1 KSQQQSRARRRLSR
15 RVYTRLD
22 RSLHSTQ
29 IELLHV
35 IPEQPRRMIRTD
47 QTVQVHR
54 SQLDLIANRLA
65 HPRLAC
71 SIAPACN
78 TSFRQIFKK
87 SRAHSSLQKR
97 IAARRNHA
105 APSSAIRSRSGF
117 AERFTSSSDEIAQL
131 ASDLWPSCPLPRFPA
146 PERRETNTMPAKD
159 GLRLNDMRRT
169 EQAWPESGQ
178 PHHQG
183 PVTAAQSKARRRTP
197 QGDAELMAKE
207 QVLDFKSPRRLE
219 EVYNEHY
226 ERMQEREHRPR
237 SCADSTRPCDS
248 QAGWNFRKA
257 QAQRGDG
264 RHASGDRPRQ
274 GAWPHR
280 AVFARAP
287 VAAYR

>member
-1 KSQQQSRARRRLSR
+1 MLAQPSQCPRASDPFASRIEPKSQQQSRARRRLSR

-78 TSFRQIFKK
+78 TSFRQTLKQ
-87 SRAHSSLQKR
+87 SRAHRSLQKR

-105 APSSAIRSRSGF
+105 APSCAIRSRSGF

-131 ASDLWPSCPLPRFPA
+131 SIDLWPPCPLPRFPT
-146 PERRETNTMPAKD
+146 PERRETGTMPAKD
-159 GLRLNDMRRT
+159 RLRLNDLRRT
-169 EQAWPESGQ
+169 EQARPEPGHPDQ
-178 PHHQG
+178 QG
-183 PVTAAQSKARRRTP
+183 AVTAAQSKTRRRTP
-197 QGDAELMAKE
+197 QGDAKLMAEE
-207 QVLDFKSPRRLE
+207 QVLGFK
-219 EVYNEHY
+219 
-226 ERMQEREHRPR
+226 
-237 SCADSTRPCDS
+237 
-248 QAGWNFRKA
+248 
-257 QAQRGDG
+257 
-264 RHASGDRPRQ
+264 
-274 GAWPHR
+274 
-280 AVFARAP
+280 
-287 VAAYR
+287 